1 MPRGDQ
7 VIRQWKLLWLLESR
21 HGRTLQELAQELGC
35 CARTVIRDLDHLQQ
49 VGFPLYD
56 EREGKRKRWRLLEAG
71 FRPPFP
77 FTLTELMALS
87 FSRSLVKPLD
97 GTPLYTSLEAFFD
110 KLQALLPEPAH
121 VLLSQLQKTMAV
133 GRIPLKNYA
142 HAQLLIEA
150 ITKARLYGRTLEITY
165 HSFSRD
171 KVGTRK
177 IDPYHLWYYQGGLYV
192 IAYDHLRRE
201 VRIFALERIKAF
213 RETTET
219 FVPPSSFDVEAYLR
233 ESFGILRGGPA
244 VLVKVKFSKAWARWI
259 EERIWHPSQ
268 RLERLPGG
276 ELVLSLE
283 VAVTDDLKR
292 WILSFG
298 REAIVLEPLALQ
310 EAVRAEAQALLE
322 RLEVEDLT
330 RELSALQLTLPVM
343 VEV

>member
-21 HGRTLQELAQELGC
+21 RGRTLKELAQELGC

-97 GTPLYTSLEAFFD
+97 GTLLHASLEAFFD
-110 KLQALLPEPAH
+110 KLHTLLPEPAH
-121 VLLSQLQKTMAV
+121 VLLSQLQKTMAA
-133 GRIPLKNYA
+133 GRIPLKDCA
-142 HAQLLIEA
+142 PIQPVIEA
-150 ITKARLYGRTLEITY
+150 VTQARLGGRTLEITY
-165 HSFSRD
+165 HSFSRNE
-171 KVGTRK
+171 VSTRR
-177 IDPYHLWYYQGGLYV
+177 IDPYHLWYHQGGFYV

-201 VRIFALERIKAF
+201 VRIFALERIKAL
-213 RETTET
+213 RETEET
-219 FVPPSSFDVEAYLR
+219 FASPSSFDVEAYMR
-233 ESFGILRGGPA
+233 ESFGLLRGGPA
-244 VLVKVKFSKAWARWI
+244 VPVKVKFSKAWARWI
-259 EERIWHPSQ
+259 AERRWHPSQ
-268 RLERLPGG
+268 QLERLPGG

-298 REAIVLEPLALQ
+298 REAEVVEPVALR

-322 RLEVEDLT
+322 QMEIEDLA

-343 VEV
+343 VGG

>member
-1 MPRGDQ
+1 M
-7 VIRQWKLLWLLESR
+7 LESR
-21 HGRTLQELAQELGC
+21 RGRTLEGLAQELGC

-71 FRPPFP
+71 FRPPIP

-97 GTPLYTSLEAFFD
+97 GTPLHASLEAFFD
-110 KLQALLPEPAH
+110 KLQVLLPEPAH
-121 VLLSQLQKTMAV
+121 VLLSQLQKTMAA
-133 GRIPLKNYA
+133 GRIPVKDYA
-142 HAQLLIEA
+142 PAQPVIEA
-150 ITKARLYGRTLEITY
+150 VTKARLEGRTLEITY

-171 KVGTRK
+171 EVSTRK
-177 IDPYHLWYYQGGLYV
+177 IDPYHLWYHQGGLYV
-192 IAYDHLRRE
+192 IAYDHLRGE
-201 VRIFALERIKAF
+201 VRIFALERIKALQ
-213 RETTET
+213 ETEET
-219 FVPPSSFDVEAYLR
+219 FVSPSSFDVEAYMR
-233 ESFGILRGGPA
+233 ESFGILRGEPA
-244 VLVKVKFSKAWARWI
+244 VPVKVKFSKAWAKWI
-259 EERIWHPSQ
+259 EERLWHPSQ

-298 REAIVLEPLALQ
+298 REAIVLEPLALR

-322 RLEVEDLT
+322 RLEVEELA
-330 RELSALQLTLPVM
+330 RELSLLQLTLPVM
-343 VEV
+343 IGV